1 MAYWGGIALSDYQNN
16 AIRNLAI
23 IAHVD
28 HGKTTLVDALLKQG
42 QVFRAH
48 QQVGAL
54 IMDTNPLERERGI
67 TILAKNASVSYG
79 SVRINII
86 DTPGHADFSGE
97 VERVM
102 NMADGCLLLVDAVD
116 GPMPQTTYVLR
127 QALQQNV
134 TPMVVINKIDRPEAR
149 MAEVVGMVQDLFL
162 ELATSTDQLDFPVL
176 YASARQ
182 GYATTDPNTPGTD
195 MKPLF
200 EAILDSVPPP
210 TGDPSAPLQM
220 LVAALD
226 YDNHL
231 GQVAVGRITNGTLKL
246 RDEVALLGRDAG
258 ATTHNL
264 ERIFL
269 FHGMERVDVS
279 EAHAGDIV
287 AVTGPEGVSIG
298 DTLASP
304 KNPEALPSIDINE
317 PTVRMTFGVS
327 TSPFMGREGTYCTS
341 RSLHERLMRELR
353 TNVSLRVETTASPD
367 SFVVAGRGE
376 LHLSILV
383 ETMRREQF
391 EFQVSRPAPV
401 TKVID
406 GKIYEP
412 YEILDIS
419 THEKYLG
426 GLTEYLVSH
435 MGQLRDMRYGENG
448 RVHVEYKIP
457 TRGLIGFNA
466 FFLRTTR
473 GDGVQ
478 SSVFTSYEPVEGE
491 IRAQR
496 GGVIVASEAGL
507 SVTYGLLNAQG
518 RGETFIDPGTMVY
531 QGMIVGSHH
540 RDGDIAVNVCKQKK
554 LTNMRS
560 STADVTKRLNAT
572 VRMSLEE
579 ALAFIS
585 DDELVEVTP
594 QNLRLR
600 KTELSPTNRRRQR
613 RDGVRARD

>member
-1 MAYWGGIALSDYQNN
+1 MSDCKNDT
-16 AIRNLAI
+16 IRNLAI

-42 QVFRAH
+42 QVFKDH
-48 QQVGAL
+48 QQVGSL

-79 SVRINII
+79 GVRINII

-149 MAEVVGMVQDLFL
+149 PAEVVGMVQDLFL
-162 ELATSTDQLDFPVL
+162 DLATTAEQLDFPVL
-176 YASARQ
+176 YTSARR
-182 GYATTDPNTPGTD
+182 GFASTDPGATEGD
-195 MKPLF
+195 MQPLF
-200 EAILDSVPPP
+200 QAILDSVPPP

-226 YDNHL
+226 YDNYL
-231 GQVAVGRITNGTLKL
+231 GQMSVGRIFNGALRL
-246 RDEVALLGRDAG
+246 RDDVAVLGRDGG
-258 ATTHNL
+258 AAAHNL
-264 ERIFL
+264 DHVFVFR
-269 FHGMERVDVS
+269 GMERVEVP
-279 EAHAGDIV
+279 EARAGDIV

-298 DTLASP
+298 DTIASP
-304 KNPEALPSIDINE
+304 ECPEALPVIAINE

-327 TSPFMGREGTYCTS
+327 TSPLMGRDGVHCTS
-341 RSLHERLMRELR
+341 RNLHERLNRELR
-353 TNVSLRVETTASPD
+353 TNVSLRVDPTSSPD
-367 SFVVAGRGE
+367 VFEVAGRGE

-401 TKVID
+401 TKLVD
-406 GKIYEP
+406 GKVYEP
-412 YEILDIS
+412 CEILSIS
-419 THEKYLG
+419 AREEHMG
-426 GLTEYLVSH
+426 VLTEYLSAH
-435 MGQLRDMRYGENG
+435 MAQLQDLRYGENG
-448 RVHVEYKIP
+448 YVDMEYKIP

-473 GDGVQ
+473 GDGVK
-478 SSVFTSYEPVEGE
+478 SSIFTSYEPMEGE
-491 IRAQR
+491 IKSQRA
-496 GGVIVASEAGL
+496 GALVASEGGVA
-507 SVTYGLLNAQG
+507 VTYGLINAQG
-518 RGETFIDPGTMVY
+518 RGDTFIDPGATVY
-531 QGMIVGSHH
+531 EGMIVGSH
-540 RDGDIAVNVCKQKK
+540 RREGDIEINVCKEKK

-560 STADVTKRLNAT
+560 STADVAKRLNAT

-579 ALAFIS
+579 SLAFIS
-585 DDELVEVTP
+585 DDELLEVTP
-594 QNLRLR
+594 LNLRLR
-600 KTELSPTNRRRQR
+600 KAELSALDRKRQR
-613 RDGVRARD
+613 RNGVRARD